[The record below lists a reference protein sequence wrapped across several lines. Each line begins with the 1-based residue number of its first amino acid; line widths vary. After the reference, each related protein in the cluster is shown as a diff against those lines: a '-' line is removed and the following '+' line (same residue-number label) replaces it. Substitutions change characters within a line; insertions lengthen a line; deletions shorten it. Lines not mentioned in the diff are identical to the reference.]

1 MVVEQDGR
9 RVTSTVSHSVEEKGK
24 EELWLHLEE
33 EKGREKTLMKNF
45 YLSLFSA
52 SKEKLNV

>member
-9 RVTSTVSHSVEEKGK
+9 RVTTIVSHSVEEKGE

-33 EKGREKTLMKNF
+33 EKEREKTLVKNF

-52 SKEKLNV
+52 SKEKLNM